1 MALPKRTWGGRSGV
15 RRISWRVDKISNFS
29 QSVCPWINKK
39 KKSQP
44 IVMVSVT
51 YSHKTYPFY
60 HFPEISLSLSLSL
73 PPSPSQRHWAK
84 KAFNRCEYSCFFSII
99 DTITDNHHHQS
110 ERQGR
115 HKMDGL
121 PSGYRPNVGVCLINS
136 DNLVCS
142 SPLFSF
148 IWFITYAD

>member
-29 QSVCPWINKK
+29 QSVCPWINNK

-73 PPSPSQRHWAK
+73 PLPLNDTGQRKHLIAVSTCVSSLSSILLPITIITNQK
-84 KAFNRCEYSCFFSII
+84 GKAGTKWMVCPLDIAPTLVSVSS
-99 DTITDNHHHQS
+99 TLITWSAHHHFFLS
-110 ERQGR
+110 
-115 HKMDGL
+115 
-121 PSGYRPNVGVCLINS
+121 S
-136 DNLVCS
+136 DL
-142 SPLFSF
+142 
-148 IWFITYAD
+148 